1 MVAYR
6 GHGAN
11 VAGMRSSLDSSLRP
25 APPPDPHAHFLHGL
39 QQLLDDALRPE
50 VENADSIALLDFPDF
65 SNVGD
70 SAIWLG
76 ALATLR
82 RLGTPSPC
90 HSCDARS
97 YDRATLARRL
107 GKGVILLNGG
117 GNFGDLWP
125 RHQHFR
131 ERVVADF
138 PDNPIVVMPQ
148 SMHFVDPQAAER
160 ARAVFRT
167 HSQLTLLLRDRES
180 LHEAMRLF
188 GGIARLAPD
197 TAFGLTALRRSRA
210 PTQDILWL
218 KRDDQEDRWTALDVS
233 KLGHASADWAGDE
246 STPLVRMHDA
256 LVRATKRPIA
266 ARVARRALMW
276 VHPRLAQERLD
287 RGVALLSSA
296 RVIVTDRLHGH
307 ILCLLLGIPHVVLD
321 NSYGKLSRFI
331 GAWSN
336 SSALVRVASTPEE
349 AHSLA
354 RTLLSDDT

>member
-1 MVAYR
+1 VEFLR
-6 GHGAN
+6 ELQQQ
-11 VAGMRSSLDSSLRP
+11 LDDVLRP
-25 APPPDPHAHFLHGL
+25 
-39 QQLLDDALRPE
+39 Q
-50 VENADSIALLDFPDF
+50 VENADSVALLDFPDF

-82 RLGTPSPC
+82 RLGAPSPC
-90 HSCDARS
+90 HTCDARS

-125 RHQHFR
+125 RHQLFR

-148 SMHFVDPQAAER
+148 SLHYVDPEAAER
-160 ARAVFRT
+160 AGAVFRA

-180 LHEAMRLF
+180 LHEATRLF
-188 GGIARLAPD
+188 GGITRLAPD

-210 PTQDILWL
+210 PTHDILWL
-218 KRDDQEDRWTALDVS
+218 KRADQEDRWTAFDVS
-233 KLGHASADWAGDE
+233 RLGHASADWAGDE
-246 STPLVRMHDA
+246 STRLVRTHNA
-256 LVRATKRPIA
+256 LVRATQRPIA
-266 ARVARRALMW
+266 AHAARQALMW
-276 VHPRLAQERLD
+276 VHPRLAQERID
-287 RGVALLSSA
+287 RGVALLSRA

-331 GAWSN
+331 GTWSD
-336 SSALVRVASTPEE
+336 SSTLVCIASTLEE
-349 AHSLA
+349 AHDLA
-354 RTLLSDDT
+354 RTRLSDDA